1 MILELAMALA
11 TSVAVPSP
19 TITYTSD
26 SVYKDP
32 AYITTTVVQEE
43 DGSHTLHIERATVLG
58 FCIYD
63 NADTQQIEG
72 IKLDD
77 AYLTDWVIPNYDI
90 TAEHT
95 ILVKTAYTNDIAGMF
110 AAAANGDF
118 SKLLSNPVMVVQI
131 LYYLLAAIS
140 IVCGGIGL
148 FKSKKHKAKTSK
160 QIADEVGLSAN
171 AAFLKVEDMVTE
183 IFATTVIPVV
193 QQIQTQNHQILEA
206 LIISRNTDAD
216 SQLALIDLLKRAA
229 ANTNIE
235 ALAEMTKANIK
246 NAVDKQLQIK
256 QTALAEVNQIIEET
270 SSTKEESV
278 TEAKDA
284 YGGISI

>member
-11 TSVAVPSP
+11 TSVAIPSP

-32 AYITTTVVQEE
+32 AYLTTTVVQEE
-43 DGSHTLHIERATVLG
+43 DSSYTLHIEKATVLG

-72 IKLDD
+72 IKLDGEF
-77 AYLTDWVIPNYDI
+77 LTDWVIPNYDV
-90 TAEHT
+90 TSEHT
-95 ILVKTAYTNDIAGMF
+95 ILVKTAYTNDVAGMF

-118 SKLLSNPVMVVQI
+118 SKLLSNPVTLIQI
-131 LYYLLAAIS
+131 LYYILAAGS
-140 IVCGGIGL
+140 IIAGGVGL

-160 QIADEVGLSAN
+160 QIAEEVGLSAN
-171 AAFLKVEDMVTE
+171 AAFLKVEDMVTD

-216 SQLALIDLLKRAA
+216 SQIALIDLLKRAA
-229 ANTNIE
+229 ANVNIE
-235 ALAEMTKANIK
+235 ALAESTKANIK
-246 NAVDKQLQIK
+246 NAVNKQLQIK
-256 QTALAEVNQIIEET
+256 QSALEEVNQIIEEN
-270 SSTKEESV
+270 SSTKEESN
-278 TEAKDA
+278 TESKDA
-284 YGGISI
+284 YGGITI